1 VVPGVVAEVM
11 VTQMMMTPTTLTG
24 WVLQMI
30 LIPMER
36 DGAGVTGSLMA
47 HPVGAVALPGVVVV
61 VVLLVGDN
69 LPVARGG
76 LAVLASQPI

>member
-1 VVPGVVAEVM
+1 VVPGVVAEGM
-11 VTQMMMTPTTLTG
+11 VTQMMMIPTILLG
-24 WVLQMI
+24 MI
-30 LIPMER
+30 GIPMQL
-36 DGAGVTGSLMA
+36 DGAGVTGFLVA
-47 HPVGAVALPGVVVV
+47 HPVGAEALPGVVVV